1 MKKNNTTKPQQGI
14 IDAYRPLFDNLE
26 FFCTLFLFKS
36 GWCNRI
42 VWAVRRYMP
51 ER

>member
-1 MKKNNTTKPQQGI
+1 
-14 IDAYRPLFDNLE
+14 
-26 FFCTLFLFKS
+26 LFLFNS

-51 ER
+51 ERYVQAPF